1 MNQPLQANL
10 SVTSIGASEL
20 LADIPP
26 ASNGQL
32 PCNRVRGTMWD
43 ANEIKAMEA
52 ELHEYRYHCE
62 RKVKQRTAQLV
73 KRISLLES
81 CNATLCDKLALA
93 NKELVALKQSSAHSL
108 PKNDTKPKD
117 RTAKLFV
124 MSNPAL
130 KLIGSNAQGNQGE
143 HATAA

>member
-1 MNQPLQANL
+1 MTQPLQ
-10 SVTSIGASEL
+10 SYPVTSIGASEL
-20 LADIPP
+20 LADTPP

-32 PCNRVRGTMWD
+32 PCNQMRRAMWD

-52 ELHEYRYHCE
+52 ELNEHRYHCE

-93 NKELVALKQSSAHSL
+93 NKELAALKQPSAHIL
-108 PKNDTKPKD
+108 PKKDTKPSD

-130 KLIGSNAQGNQGE
+130 KLIGSGVQGKQGE